1 MGGAGYQSAELE
13 LLKSLAQPS
22 EKHALK
28 PAVICSRQRR
38 TREEPLEEEEEER
51 YATTVN
57 FSLARYLGAIQAR
70 EKATFPQEET

>member
-38 TREEPLEEEEEER
+38 TREEPLEEEEER

-70 EKATFPQEET
+70 EKAIFPQEET